1 MNVSTAKKRRLER
14 IAIRSQKKKKPRED
28 QKNIPNSEGKSTSP
42 IQPNRVSPNI
52 LSDITNEHESPRM
65 KQMRIIKETK
75 AKRKNGESS
84 SASRNNLD
92 ENVEEAYMAPHFES
106 RNDNPKVAP
115 SKDHASSS
123 RSLNSLYN
131 PEVYDDN
138 GDATYSCEH
147 CGALM
152 WYNGRIDKRS
162 KKSNPKF
169 SLCCMH
175 GKIDLPLSPEPPQKL
190 KDLMF
195 KGDEKSK
202 NFMEN
207 IIPYNSMFAFTSM
220 GGPIDTSVNKGRGP
234 NVYRLHGQ
242 NCHRIG
248 SLLPPPGK
256 SPKYN
261 QLYIQDTE
269 NENQNRIDA
278 FSEKR
283 TCKLP
288 KSKILRDDIVEDIK
302 NMLNKFNP
310 YSKILRTT
318 KDRAQSGKTYNLPTT
333 LEVAA
338 LYVGDF
344 DLEMEPKDIVLEIME
359 GKLKRI
365 IELHAGYL
373 PLQYPLLFPFG
384 EDGYHIDLELKRTT
398 T

>member
-28 QKNIPNSEGKSTSP
+28 QSKNIPNSEGKSTSP

-195 KGDEKSK
+195 KG
-202 NFMEN
+202 
-207 IIPYNSMFAFTSM
+207 
-220 GGPIDTSVNKGRGP
+220 
-234 NVYRLHGQ
+234 
-242 NCHRIG
+242 
-248 SLLPPPGK
+248 
-256 SPKYN
+256 
-261 QLYIQDTE
+261 
-269 NENQNRIDA
+269 
-278 FSEKR
+278 
-283 TCKLP
+283 
-288 KSKILRDDIVEDIK
+288 
-302 NMLNKFNP
+302 
-310 YSKILRTT
+310 
-318 KDRAQSGKTYNLPTT
+318 AQSGKTYNLPTT